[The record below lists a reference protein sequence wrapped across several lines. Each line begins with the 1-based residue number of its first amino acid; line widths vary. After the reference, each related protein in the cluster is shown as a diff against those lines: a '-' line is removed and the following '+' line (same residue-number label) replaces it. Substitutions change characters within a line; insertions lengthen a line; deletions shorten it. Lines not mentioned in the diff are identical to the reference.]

1 MAASHPSKG
10 GVSTKPADRYSA
22 WALSMN
28 GNVSNRTTR

>member
-1 MAASHPSKG
+1 
-10 GVSTKPADRYSA
+10 VSTKPADRYSA